1 MHRMIYDLAIVEDRG
16 SVWRVI
22 GLTTNENEPS
32 SFAVKLSAQAK
43 NHIQQALDENKIVD
57 IKKRESTYEFTPF
70 DLEILD
76 PETQDPLKLCKDHAL
91 IRVRTIFTPELGKL
105 SGLTI
110 YGFTILNNDLSSR
123 GFFITNENREEKY
136 LEILETGDEQL
147 IAKLEDYLNYK
158 DEIEAVAHLERK
170 FSKFR
175 TAIKSAST
183 VDEVN
188 TITDKFLEDFYLRY

>member
-1 MHRMIYDLAIVEDRG
+1 MHRMIYDLALVEDRG
-16 SVWRVI
+16 TTWRVI
-22 GLTTNENEPS
+22 SLTNNEHEQQS
-32 SFAVKLSAQAK
+32 TTVKLSSQAK
-43 NHIQQALDENKIVD
+43 EQIQQALDERKLVD
-57 IKKRESTYEFTPF
+57 IKKRDSTYEFTPF
-70 DLEILD
+70 DIEIVD
-76 PETQDPLKLCKDHAL
+76 EKSQDPLKFAKDQAL

-110 YGFTILNNDLSSR
+110 YGFTVLNNDLSSR

-158 DEIEAVAHLERK
+158 DAIEAVAHLDRK

-175 TAIKSAST
+175 TEIKSAST
-183 VDEVN
+183 SDEVN
-188 TITDKFLEDFYLRY
+188 TITDKFLEEFYLRY